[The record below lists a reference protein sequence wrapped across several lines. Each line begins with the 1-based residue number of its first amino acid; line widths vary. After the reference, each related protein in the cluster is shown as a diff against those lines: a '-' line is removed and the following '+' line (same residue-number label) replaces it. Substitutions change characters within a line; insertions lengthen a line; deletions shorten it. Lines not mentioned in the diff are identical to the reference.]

1 MGMLYLR
8 MLFKDIIGLPHIKN
22 HLTTTADRR
31 RIPHAQLFV
40 GKSGSGTL
48 PMAIA
53 YAQYIL
59 CNNSNGDNLEDNSCN
74 MRFNNLSHPDLHF
87 AFPVANTKEEGLE
100 WLRKHCV
107 DPEAVLARAVYPNMH
122 PDVKCLHLRLQWKK
136 YLNCLHGRI
145 PFDDR
150 DHVRSKRL
158 DTAGAMMGS
167 MFAHLFYQMLGT
179 VRKNWSL

>member
-74 MRFNNLSHPDLHF
+74 MRFNNRSQPDLHF
-87 AFPVANTKEEGLE
+87 AFPVANTKEVSKHAVSNHFMAQWRDFVEDSPYADVFDWYKRLE
-100 WLRKHCV
+100 IENKQIV
-107 DPEAVLARAVYPNMH
+107 VPGEVLAEGMDFLPGEGTFRDGEHV
-122 PDVKCLHLRLQWKK
+122 VSSRIG
-136 YLNCLHGRI
+136 LNSVSPSRQN
-145 PFDDR
+145 
-150 DHVRSKRL
+150 
-158 DTAGAMMGS
+158 A
-167 MFAHLFYQMLGT
+167 
-179 VRKNWSL
+179 